1 MRRLYR
7 HVVDVADDNFTS
19 LAASNDFLPIW
30 PGDDFSAKIYAA
42 RPARK
47 NEHVSK
53 IIVAFR
59 GSPFVAPLDA
69 TLLVGGVISP
79 QEARLRQLFHGP
91 NFIRSGIQ
99 RRWLLFSFFVRI
111 TAGLG

>member
-7 HVVDVADDNFTS
+7 HVVYVSHDDLTS
-19 LAASNDFLPIW
+19 LAALNNFLPIW
-30 PGDDFSAKIYAA
+30 PRGDFSAKIYAA

-59 GSPFVAPLDA
+59 GSPFIAPLDA
-69 TLLVGGVISP
+69 TLLMGSVVPS

-91 NFIRSGIQ
+91 DFIRSGIQ
-99 RRWLLFSFFVRI
+99 R
-111 TAGLG
+111 